1 MRGRYGLEK
10 MTKCLECE
18 KLFPDHL
25 IQDMAIGDQTG
36 LSYVPLD
43 PVCALKIR
51 NQTAGLPLD
60 TPFQGEMANALWEEA
75 VEYLKSNE
83 QKTKQTKN

>member
-1 MRGRYGLEK
+1 

-18 KLFPDHL
+18 QLFPDHL
-25 IQDMAIGDQTG
+25 IQDMAIGDKTG
-36 LSYVPLD
+36 LHYVPLD

-60 TPFQGEMANALWEEA
+60 TPFQGEMAQALYEEA
-75 VEYLKSNE
+75 VEFLEKQKKSSRN
-83 QKTKQTKN
+83 